1 MKLKTN
7 PCTGFTLLELMII
20 VGLIGMLAAISV
32 PTLIRARTT
41 SQTNVCRSNLRQIQS
56 ALQQWSVEMKKA
68 PTASVATADL
78 TPYLRNANAAVCPAG
93 GTSIDDSYM
102 LVDVATE
109 PTCMKEPV
117 LHILQP

>member
-20 VGLIGMLAAISV
+20 VGLIGMLAAIAI

-56 ALQQWSVEMKKA
+56 AIQQWTVEMKKS
-68 PTASVATADL
+68 PTASVTSGDVI
-78 TPYLRNANAAVCPAG
+78 PYLRNSNAAVCPAG
-93 GTSIDDSYM
+93 GTSFDDSY
-102 LVDVATE
+102 LLIDVATE
-109 PTCMKEPV
+109 ATCKQEPL
-117 LHILQP
+117 LHILMP